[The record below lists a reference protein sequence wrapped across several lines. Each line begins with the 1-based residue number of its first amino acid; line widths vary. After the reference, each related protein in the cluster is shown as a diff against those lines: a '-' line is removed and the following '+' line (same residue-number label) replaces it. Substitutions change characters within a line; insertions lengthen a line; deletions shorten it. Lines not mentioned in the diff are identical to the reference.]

1 MQGKGLKGGDEG
13 ECRGGGEEKSPE
25 RSSASPPVPDPWICP
40 SRRDS
45 MGNRYVTRAVHG
57 VLCMSARDCMYS
69 QVYDSTWSHSLH
81 NLDSILRRL
90 TPLALETDRMQ
101 TLAQCVPRGDRW

>member
-1 MQGKGLKGGDEG
+1 MDLPFTTRLNG
-13 ECRGGGEEKSPE
+13 EP
-25 RSSASPPVPDPWICP
+25 
-40 SRRDS
+40 
-45 MGNRYVTRAVHG
+45 
-57 VLCMSARDCMYS
+57 
-69 QVYDSTWSHSLH
+69 VYDSTWSHSLH